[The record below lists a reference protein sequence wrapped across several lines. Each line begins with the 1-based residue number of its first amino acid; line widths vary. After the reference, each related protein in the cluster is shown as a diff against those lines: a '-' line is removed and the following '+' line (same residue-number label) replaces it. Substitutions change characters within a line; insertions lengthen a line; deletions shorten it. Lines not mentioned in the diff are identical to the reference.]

1 MSKKPWFLIVLGIV
15 LGGSTLSFAVNPTE
29 ESTLVDLDDKA
40 SVGSV
45 TDKNS
50 PSETEVKTNLSE
62 SKVQRKSKATSKK
75 RVSQIEVRDNFVK
88 GQRSQGTIRGNLPEY
103 AKQRLEIDR
112 EYIDPSV
119 ETSKENAFSL
129 YEMKRG
135 TTINAIIEGD
145 FVAYPDSQA
154 PVSAI
159 VTAPEKYKLARLLG
173 TASLDT
179 STKRINIEFQTLI
192 LSDSATSYNIK
203 GITSDRS
210 GKLGLEGIHKTD
222 FWNWLWAEVLVRSSG
237 GIVEASSDKEHSIFG
252 ESVSVS
258 PENAARK
265 GVATGLN
272 TVADRFGEKRSNAIE
287 MTELNGPTAIT
298 VSIVQ

>member
-145 FVAYPDSQA
+145 IVAYPDSQA